1 MTTNIE
7 NEFYRMRVAY
17 DLYGFVKISNAL
29 ESWQVDALEIAF
41 DDHYKNVKGFTPSES
56 PERLPPIGRPL
67 ESNHDF
73 LKVFSSASY
82 VMKCVE
88 VIAGEDCQYLGS
100 DILCVYDDSI
110 GAHRDT
116 LYDFDT
122 PKVLVFLSDCN
133 NGTTS
138 VPEPYLTRNF
148 SGAFAVLSG
157 SQYPNNTFNSLAAQL
172 SDWPSIEQSVR
183 RDLTPHFLRGDAR
196 QNGDYLY
203 PYIDYDSRYQGY
215 SYIPFKRGDVVIF
228 STRAL
233 HALLPTFSN
242 HFAKLAGILF
252 LEGYSKF
259 AGRKL
264 KSDVSQMDDNE
275 LAYLAMPY
283 NLRCA
288 DALTKGVDYQTALD
302 TLDHFP
308 MGLKDQLAL
317 GEPLVTSVFEPKT
330 MIYRMLSR
338 ESDVIKKRAFSS
350 PSVVMDGFYKNF
362 NKQRS
367 DLKDYHEQ
375 MNASDLLGFGQIDK
389 SHTNMID
396 AIATDIIS
404 QLTTAQSN
412 NSQQQELI
420 SVPTSQDFRFNYT
433 QKIKSILRRVK
444 RFMLK

>member
-1 MTTNIE
+1 MNKKIE
-7 NEFYRMRVAY
+7 NEFQRMRVSY

-41 DDHYKNVKGFTPSES
+41 DNHYKKNKGFTPSES
-56 PERLPPIGRPL
+56 PDRLPPIGNLL
-67 ESNHDF
+67 ESDHDF
-73 LKVFSSASY
+73 LKIFSSASY
-82 VMKCVE
+82 VLKCVE
-88 VIAGEDCQYLGS
+88 TIAGEDCQYLGS

-133 NGTTS
+133 NGEIS
-138 VPEPYLTRNF
+138 VPESYLTRTF
-148 SGAFAVLSG
+148 AGSFAVLSG
-157 SQYPNNTFNSLAAQL
+157 SQYPNNIFNSLAAQL
-172 SDWPSIEQSVR
+172 SDWPAIDQSVR
-183 RDLTPHFLRGDAR
+183 TDLTPHFLRGDPKE
-196 QNGDYLY
+196 NGDYLY
-203 PYIDYDSRYQGY
+203 PYLDYDSRYQGY
-215 SYIPFKRGDVVIF
+215 SYIPFKRGDVVVF

-242 HFAKLAGILF
+242 HFSKLAGVLF

-264 KSDVSQMDDNE
+264 KSDISQMDDDE

-288 DALTKGVDYQTALD
+288 DALAKGVNYQTALD

-317 GEPLVTSVFEPKT
+317 GDPLVKSVFEPKT
-330 MIYRMLSR
+330 TIYRMLSR
-338 ESDVIKKRAFSS
+338 ETDAIKKRSFSS
-350 PSVVMDGFYKNF
+350 PSVVIDGFYRNF

-367 DLKDYHEQ
+367 DLSIYYE
-375 MNASDLLGFGQIDK
+375 ALLGLRGKRYI
-389 SHTNMID
+389 
-396 AIATDIIS
+396 
-404 QLTTAQSN
+404 
-412 NSQQQELI
+412 
-420 SVPTSQDFRFNYT
+420 NYT
-433 QKIKSILRRVK
+433 IIGDMIRLQLLLRKASR
-444 RFMLK
+444 